1 MTLQILIEAI
11 GLLPLLVLVAVV
23 VWRRR
28 QLDRDGRRDPITTE
42 LRNLPGHSLQEQF
55 EKLYESRID
64 KLVLVLSAGLM
75 VALVIATR
83 RITTESRPWD
93 WDWLDTAFLIA
104 AIALALHFGRQVP
117 REMPRQRQIK
127 QAIRAEHATAQE
139 LAASLAGNNRIIHDV
154 QAGEFNIDHVV
165 ITPAGVFAV
174 ETKSRLKPP
183 VGNGANAVK
192 VKYDDRR
199 LEFPGW
205 TETKP
210 LEQAGRQARWL
221 ANYLREASGER
232 LPVFAVLALPGWF
245 IENTARITD
254 DMVRVINP
262 KKSQWL
268 LLPEKRPVLLDTAAI
283 QRAAF
288 AIEKLAQ
295 RIEAKDG

>member
-75 VALVIATR
+75 VALLIATR
-83 RITTESRPWD
+83 RIAAEFRP
-93 WDWLDTAFLIA
+93 WDWLDTTILIA
-104 AIALALHFGRQVP
+104 AIGLALHFGRQIA

-139 LAASLAGNNRIIHDV
+139 PAASLAGDNRIIHDV
-154 QAGEFNIDHVV
+154 QAKEFNIDHVV

-183 VGNGANAVK
+183 VGNGASAVK
-192 VKYDDRR
+192 VKYDGRQ

-205 TETKP
+205 SETKP
-210 LEQAGRQARWL
+210 LEQASRQARCL
-221 ANYLREASGER
+221 ANYLRDATGER
-232 LPVFAVLALPGWF
+232 PPVFAVLALPGWF
-245 IENTARITD
+245 IENTVRISD
-254 DMVRVINP
+254 DMARVINP

-268 LLPEKRPVLLDTAAI
+268 LLPAKRPVLLDAAAI

-295 RIEAKDG
+295 RNEAKDG

>member
-1 MTLQILIEAI
+1 MILQLIIEAI
-11 GLLPLLVLVAVV
+11 GLLPLFAILAVV
-23 VWRRR
+23 EWRRR
-28 QLDRDGRRDPITTE
+28 QLDRDDRRDPITTD
-42 LRNLPGHSLQEQF
+42 LRNLPGHRLQEQF
-55 EKLYESRID
+55 DKFYESRMD
-64 KLVLVLSAGLM
+64 KLVLVLIAGLM
-75 VALVIATR
+75 VALLIATR
-83 RITTESRPWD
+83 RITTEFRPWD
-93 WDWLDTAFLIA
+93 WIDTTVLIA
-104 AIALALHFGRQVP
+104 TIGLALHFGRQIA

-154 QAGEFNIDHVV
+154 LAKDFNIDHVV

-192 VKYDDRR
+192 VKYNGRQ

-205 TETKP
+205 TETLP

-221 ANYLREASGER
+221 ANYLREATGER

-268 LLPEKRPVLLDTAAI
+268 LLPERRPVLLDTAAI

-295 RIEAKDG
+295 RKE

>member
-28 QLDRDGRRDPITTE
+28 QLDRDDRRDPITTD

-75 VALVIATR
+75 VALLIATR
-83 RITTESRPWD
+83 RIAAEFRP
-93 WDWLDTAFLIA
+93 WDWLDTTILIA
-104 AIALALHFGRQVP
+104 AIGLALHFGRQIA

-139 LAASLAGNNRIIHDV
+139 LAASLAGDNRIIHDV
-154 QAGEFNIDHVV
+154 QASEFNIDHVV

-183 VGNGANAVK
+183 VGNGASAVK
-192 VKYDDRR
+192 VKYDGRR

-221 ANYLREASGER
+221 ANYLREATGER

-262 KKSQWL
+262 KKSQWM
-268 LLPEKRPVLLDTAAI
+268 LLPAKRPVLLDAAAI

-295 RIEAKDG
+295 RNEAKDG

>member
-11 GLLPLLVLVAVV
+11 GLLPMLVLVAVV

-28 QLDRDGRRDPITTE
+28 QLDKDDRRDPITTE

-75 VALVIATR
+75 VALLIATR
-83 RITTESRPWD
+83 RIAAEFRP
-93 WDWLDTAFLIA
+93 WDWLDTTILIA
-104 AIALALHFGRQVP
+104 AIGLALHFGRQIA

-139 LAASLAGNNRIIHDV
+139 LAASLAGDNRIIHDV
-154 QAGEFNIDHVV
+154 QAKEFNIDHVV

-183 VGNGANAVK
+183 VGNGASTVK
-192 VKYDDRR
+192 VKYDGRQ

-205 TETKP
+205 SETKP
-210 LEQAGRQARWL
+210 LEQASRQARWL
-221 ANYLREASGER
+221 ANYLRDATGER

-245 IENTARITD
+245 IENTARISD

-262 KKSQWL
+262 KKSHWL
-268 LLPEKRPVLLDTAAI
+268 LLTKKRPILLDAAAI

-295 RIEAKDG
+295 RNEAKDG

>member
-1 MTLQILIEAI
+1 MIMQLLIEFI
-11 GLLPLLVLVAVV
+11 GLLPLLLLVAIVT
-23 VWRRR
+23 WRRW
-28 QLDRDGRRDPITTE
+28 QLDRNDRRDPITTD
-42 LRNLPGHSLQEQF
+42 LRSLPGSSLQEQ
-55 EKLYESRID
+55 ID
-64 KLVLVLSAGLM
+64 KLVDSRMDKVVLALSAGLM
-75 VALVIATR
+75 TALLIAIR
-83 RITTESRPWD
+83 RIGTQIQSL
-93 WDWLDTAFLIA
+93 DWLDA
-104 AIALALHFGRQVP
+104 AILITSVGTALYCARQVT
-117 REMPRQRQIK
+117 RDMPQQRKLK

-154 QAGEFNIDHVV
+154 QAKEFNIDHVV

-183 VGNGANAVK
+183 VGNGASAVK
-192 VKYDDRR
+192 VKYDGRQ

-205 TETKP
+205 SETKP
-210 LEQAGRQARWL
+210 LEQASRQARCL
-221 ANYLREASGER
+221 ANYLRDATGER
-232 LPVFAVLALPGWF
+232 PPVFAVLALPGWF

-268 LLPEKRPVLLDTAAI
+268 LLPAKRPVLLDATAI

-295 RIEAKDG
+295 RNETRNG

>member
-1 MTLQILIEAI
+1 MILQILIEAI
-11 GLLPLLVLVAVV
+11 AVLPLFALVAIV

-28 QLDRDGRRDPITTE
+28 QLDRDDRRDPITTD

-75 VALVIATR
+75 VALIIATR
-83 RITTESRPWD
+83 RIAAESRPWD
-93 WDWLDTAFLIA
+93 WIDTTLSIA
-104 AIALALHFGRQVP
+104 AIGLAMHFGRQIA

-139 LAASLAGNNRIIHDV
+139 LAASLAGKNRIIHDV
-154 QAGEFNIDHVV
+154 QAKEFNIDHVV

-183 VGNGANAVK
+183 AGNGGNAVK
-192 VKYDDRR
+192 VKYNGKQ

-221 ANYLREASGER
+221 ANYLHEATGER

-268 LLPEKRPVLLDTAAI
+268 LLPEKRPVLLDAAAI

-295 RIEAKDG
+295 RSEARDG

>member
-11 GLLPLLVLVAVV
+11 GLLPMLVLVAVV

-28 QLDRDGRRDPITTE
+28 QLDKDDRRDPITTE

-75 VALVIATR
+75 VALLIATR
-83 RITTESRPWD
+83 RIAAEFRP
-93 WDWLDTAFLIA
+93 WDWLDTTILIA
-104 AIALALHFGRQVP
+104 AIGLALHFGRQIA

-139 LAASLAGNNRIIHDV
+139 LAASLAGDNRIIHDV
-154 QAGEFNIDHVV
+154 QAKEFNIDHVV

-183 VGNGANAVK
+183 VGNGASTVK
-192 VKYDDRR
+192 VKYDGRQ

-205 TETKP
+205 SETKP
-210 LEQAGRQARWL
+210 LEQASRQARWL
-221 ANYLREASGER
+221 ANYLRDATGER
-232 LPVFAVLALPGWF
+232 LPVFAVLVLPGWF

-268 LLPEKRPVLLDTAAI
+268 LLPEKRPALLDSAAI

-295 RIEAKDG
+295 QNEAKTG

>member
-1 MTLQILIEAI
+1 MILQLLVQAI
-11 GLLPLLVLVAVV
+11 ALLPLLVLVAIV

-28 QLDRDGRRDPITTE
+28 QLDSDDRRDPITTD
-42 LRNLPGHSLQEQF
+42 LRNLPGHGLQEQF
-55 EKLYESRID
+55 EKFYESRID
-64 KLVLVLSAGLM
+64 KLVVVLSAGLM

-83 RITTESRPWD
+83 RIATESKP
-93 WDWLDTAFLIA
+93 WDWLDTALLIA
-104 AIALALHFGRQVP
+104 AIGLALHFGRQIA
-117 REMPRQRQIK
+117 REMPRQRRIK

-154 QAGEFNIDHVV
+154 QAKDFNIDHVV
-165 ITPAGVFAV
+165 ITPAGIFAV

-183 VGNGANAVK
+183 VGNGASAVK
-192 VKYDDRR
+192 VKYDGRR

-205 TETKP
+205 TETSP

-221 ANYLREASGER
+221 ANYLREATGER
-232 LPVFAVLALPGWF
+232 VPVFAVLALPGWF

-268 LLPEKRPVLLDTAAI
+268 LLPEKRPALLDTAAI

-295 RIEAKDG
+295 ENEAKTA

>member
-28 QLDRDGRRDPITTE
+28 QLDRDDRRDPITTE
-42 LRNLPGHSLQEQF
+42 LRNLPGHSLQDLF

-75 VALVIATR
+75 VALLIATR
-83 RITTESRPWD
+83 RIAAEFRP
-93 WDWLDTAFLIA
+93 WDWLDTTILIA
-104 AIALALHFGRQVP
+104 AIGLALHFGRQIA

-139 LAASLAGNNRIIHDV
+139 PAASLAGDNRIIHDV
-154 QAGEFNIDHVV
+154 QAKEFNIDHVV

-174 ETKSRLKPP
+174 KTKSRLKPP
-183 VGNGANAVK
+183 VGNGASAVK
-192 VKYDDRR
+192 VKYDGRQ

-205 TETKP
+205 SETKP
-210 LEQAGRQARWL
+210 LEQASRQARCL
-221 ANYLREASGER
+221 ANYLRDATGER
-232 LPVFAVLALPGWF
+232 PPVFAVLALPGWF
-245 IENTARITD
+245 IENTVRISD
-254 DMVRVINP
+254 DMARVINP

-268 LLPEKRPVLLDTAAI
+268 LLPKKRPILLDAAAI

-295 RIEAKDG
+295 RNEAKDG